1 MPNGDVNR
9 AGGRARLEGM
19 TRSSLAGLALVAL
32 LLAGCSAP
40 ATPDSGTPDSGASAP
55 ATDGG
60 SDSEGA
66 PFPGPEICDMQT
78 EWDRV
83 DGALTAGNYADAAMF
98 NSAIF
103 PVDALEPEFLELR
116 DLLPAYA
123 EVVATGDAAAID
135 AASDDLAAIELI
147 QTRLQGFFAQFCA

>member
-1 MPNGDVNR
+1 
-9 AGGRARLEGM
+9 M
-19 TRSSLAGLALVAL
+19 TRSSLAGLALAVL

-40 ATPDSGTPDSGASAP
+40 ATPGSGTPDSGVSAP
-55 ATDGG
+55 ATDTG

-66 PFPGPEICDMQT
+66 PLPGPEICDMQT

-103 PVDALEPEFLELR
+103 PVDSLKPEFLELR
-116 DLLPAYA
+116 DLLPEYA
-123 EVVATGDAAAID
+123 DVVAAGDPAAIEAAA
-135 AASDDLAAIELI
+135 DDLAAIELI
-147 QTRLQGFFAQFCA
+147 QARLQGFFAQFCA